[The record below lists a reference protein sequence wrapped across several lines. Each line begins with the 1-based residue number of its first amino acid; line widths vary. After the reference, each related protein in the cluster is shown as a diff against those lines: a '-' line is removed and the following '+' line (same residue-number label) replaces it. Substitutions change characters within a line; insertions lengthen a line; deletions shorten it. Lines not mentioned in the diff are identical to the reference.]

1 MLWTD
6 KIFVTVDDLLR
17 IDSEAQKVA
26 DAEEITLEG
35 DNGQIRAGVEEASN
49 EIQKLIVAFGG
60 YLNSGDL
67 TANHIAAVLNVG
79 IGNSVRMKAGLNQIC
94 VSGDTSTSW
103 NWIKQWTVLW
113 SLRVFYRNAFARTVN
128 DRYEKKMNIYKDELI
143 RRVQP
148 TLFALGAPIV
158 LRPLYAPAAYFTR
171 NSGSWDATNVTL
183 TAGAG
188 TLDNTHSCDVVVT
201 YVDMS
206 QANLYV
212 SAAKPNNAESEL
224 ADRITQVMNTGDVLE
239 VSIASLNPPT
249 GAQDPSQV
257 LVVVISPLKATH
269 WNIYVSAT
277 PGGTLFLQNANP
289 IPIAT
294 ETYTFAGDPVFSGYM
309 SGLGQY
315 ADRRLS
321 LVPMRQRA

>member
-6 KIFVTVDDLLR
+6 KIFITVDDLTR
-17 IDSEAQKVA
+17 IDSETQKVA
-26 DAEEITLEG
+26 DAEEITLTG
-35 DNGQIRAGVEEASN
+35 DNGQIRAGVEEAAN
-49 EIQKLIVAFGG
+49 ELQKLIIAFGG

-67 TANHIAAVLNVG
+67 TANHLAAVLNVG

-103 NWIKQWTVLW
+103 NWIKQWAIFWT
-113 SLRVFYRNAFARTVN
+113 LRVFYRNAFARTVN
-128 DRYEKKMNIYKDELI
+128 DRYEKKMNIYKDEII

-171 NSGSWDATNVTL
+171 NAGSWDSSNVEL
-183 TAGAG
+183 VAGAG

-201 YVDMS
+201 FVDMS
-206 QANLYV
+206 QANLYNSPTNV
-212 SAAKPNNAESEL
+212 GNAESEL
-224 ADRITQVMNTGDVLE
+224 SDRITQVMNTGEVLE
-239 VSIASLNPPT
+239 VDITSLNPPT
-249 GAQDPSQV
+249 GAQDPSQI

-277 PGGTLFLQNANP
+277 PGGTLYLQNSQP

-294 ETYTFAGDPVFSGYM
+294 KTYTFTGNPVFSGYM
-309 SGLGQY
+309 SGIGQY
-315 ADRRLS
+315 PDRRLS